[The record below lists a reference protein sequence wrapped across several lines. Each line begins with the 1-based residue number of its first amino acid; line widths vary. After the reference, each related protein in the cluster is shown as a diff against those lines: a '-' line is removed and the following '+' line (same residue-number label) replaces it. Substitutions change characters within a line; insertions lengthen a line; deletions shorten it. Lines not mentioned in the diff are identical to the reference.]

1 MSNFWE
7 NFTAFVWENQ
17 AIICIGL
24 AVLVGVW
31 LMRDRRRQKQ
41 WREEKEAK
49 IEATKARIAA
59 KRRAEKKSD

>member
-1 MSNFWE
+1 MGNIWE
-7 NFTAFVWENQ
+7 NFTAFVWDNQ
-17 AIICIGL
+17 AVICIIL
-24 AVLVGVW
+24 AILVIAW

-59 KRRAEKKSD
+59 KRRAQKDAD